1 MVQITSCVLALSLLF
16 SYTQAANDTLSSC
29 PQVWSSIASDLKRNF
44 AGCNNLARSAVR
56 FAFHDSAGY
65 SVKNPTYSP
74 ASGGAD
80 GSLLLSDE
88 EVSRSD
94 QNPLQGF
101 RSFLLGKY
109 NGYKDQDVTAADFV
123 QVAGMI
129 GVKACPCG
137 PVVKT
142 VVGRKDNSNA
152 TPDGL
157 LPQAFGQGAD
167 YQTLIDLWAD
177 KGFSPRELAALIG
190 AHSTSRAF
198 AQQQNGIPTGGQQ
211 DSTPRVWDV
220 KYYSQTQSQSPPRG
234 VYRFQSDVNLANP
247 ETETGKAFSDFARNP
262 GTWAAEFSAAFYK
275 LSIAGISED
284 VVAGLIDCTA
294 VVQ

>member
-1 MVQITSCVLALSLLF
+1 MVQITSCILALSLLF

-109 NGYKDQDVTAADFV
+109 NGYKDQDVSAADFV

-129 GVKACPCG
+129 GVKACPGG

-142 VVGRKDNSNA
+142 VVGREDNSDA
-152 TPDGL
+152 APDGL

-211 DSTPRVWDV
+211 DSSPRVWDV

-262 GTWAAEFSAAFYK
+262 GAWAAEFSAAFYK
-275 LSIAGISED
+275 LSIAGIPED